1 MGSQEGQIAM
11 RFERRAR
18 RAIAAFAACSLLLP
32 APATVA
38 VLSAQ
43 APAPNPAGSTQKP
56 AAPAPQKPAG
66 TASQKPAA
74 TAATAAPGT
83 ASAPVDGNWPRIY
96 DLPSG
101 GTILMYQP
109 QVASWDNWRHM
120 VAFSAVS
127 HRATGADKPALGTVK
142 LEADTEVA
150 LTERLVS
157 FAKMKIVEAS
167 FPTLNKDQ
175 ISEVAAV
182 VEKVIPTDDRVIAL
196 DRVLANVD
204 KSGIIPK
211 NVEGIKADPPAIFFS
226 KTPAVIVN
234 LDGEPIWS
242 PIKDNDLKFAVN
254 TNWDLFQ
261 HVPSNTYYLRNNAN
275 WFKAPDAVKGPWAPA
290 GTLPDSFKKLPPDEN
305 WNDVRAN
312 LPGKPVAASAMP
324 KVFTSLQPA
333 ELILVTGEPNTLRSR
348 GPVFSGSATRR
359 ATSSASARPVRST
372 TWSPAA
378 GSRRPTSRVRGRSP
392 RRRFRRISRRSRWN
406 IRGRACW
413 LRCPAP
419 MRRRRRCCS
428 RRFRRPRASTRRR
441 SRRQTSRFRATRN
454 SRRSSRRP
462 FSAP

>member
-1 MGSQEGQIAM
+1 M
-11 RFERRAR
+11 RFDRPAR
-18 RAIAAFAACSLLLP
+18 RAIAAVAACSLAFP
-32 APATVA
+32 APVA
-38 VLSAQ
+38 VAVASAQ
-43 APAPNPAGSTQKP
+43 AQTAPKPAAPTAQKP
-56 AAPAPQKPAG
+56 AAPAPQKPA
-66 TASQKPAA
+66 APAAQKPATPA
-74 TAATAAPGT
+74 TTASSGTAA
-83 ASAPVDGNWPRIY
+83 APVDGTWPRIY

-101 GTILMYQP
+101 GTILVYQP
-109 QVASWDNWRHM
+109 QVASWDNWRHL

-127 HRATGADKPALGTVK
+127 HRATGTDKPALGTVK

-157 FAKMKIVEAS
+157 FAKMKIVEAN

-175 ISEVAAV
+175 IGEVAAV
-182 VEKVIPTDDRVIAL
+182 VEKVVPTDDRVIAL

-312 LPGKPVAASAMP
+312 LPGKPVAASAM
-324 KVFTSLQPA
+324 S
-333 ELILVTGEPNTLRSR
+333 I
-348 GPVFSGSATRR
+348 VFSTGVGTTARTRMI
-359 ATSSASARPVRST
+359 SASC
-372 TWSPAA
+372 
-378 GSRRPTSRVRGRSP
+378 
-392 RRRFRRISRRSRWN
+392 RRRIRRTWGRTASAVSDPSSGTMIRSSMESSSRPRIPDRV
-406 IRGRACW
+406 I
-413 LRCPAP
+413 P
-419 MRRRRRCCS
+419 
-428 RRFRRPRASTRRR
+428 FRRPPLRGSRAGAKIRVLSGAGTV
-441 SRRQTSRFRATRN
+441 
-454 SRRSSRRP
+454 
-462 FSAP
+462 